1 MTKVTGVSRT
11 ILIERKKIMN
21 TKIRDLRTEWNK
33 ISWPTKKTV
42 AKKTAVVLTASVI
55 MAGGIAVVDYI
66 FQSLI
71 GVFL

>member
-1 MTKVTGVSRT
+1 MADEKNSR
-11 ILIERKKIMN
+11 
-21 TKIRDLRTEWNK
+21 
-33 ISWPTKKTV
+33 
-42 AKKTAVVLTASVI
+42 KKTAVVLTASVV

>member
-1 MTKVTGVSRT
+1 MSKV
-11 ILIERKKIMN
+11 INRKEKIMN
-21 TKIRDLRTEWNK
+21 TKIKDLRTEWNK

-42 AKKTAVVLTASVI
+42 AKKTAVVLTASVV

>member
-1 MTKVTGVSRT
+1 
-11 ILIERKKIMN
+11 MN
-21 TKIRDLRTEWNK
+21 TKIRDLKTEWNK

-42 AKKTAVVLTASVI
+42 AKKTAVVLTASVV